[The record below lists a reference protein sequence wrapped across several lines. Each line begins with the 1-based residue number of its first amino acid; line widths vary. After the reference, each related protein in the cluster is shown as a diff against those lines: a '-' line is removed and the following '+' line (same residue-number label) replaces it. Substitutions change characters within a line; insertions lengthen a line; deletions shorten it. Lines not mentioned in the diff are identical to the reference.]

1 MAETYLELKA
11 KADAMYAEAEAVRTR
26 EIGEVIA
33 DIKAKMKQYSLT
45 VADLGEGGLSPRKA
59 AKSKTSAE
67 PKYRGPSGQLWAG
80 GLGRKPEWVRVLLAE
95 GKNIEDYKIKA
106 S

>member
-1 MAETYLELKA
+1 MAETYFELKA
-11 KADAMYAEAEAVRTR
+11 RADALFAQAEAVRAQ

-33 DIKAKMKQYSLT
+33 GIKAQMKQYNLT
-45 VADLGEGGLSPRKA
+45 VADLGEPGMSPRKA

-80 GLGRKPEWVRVLLAE
+80 GLGRKPEWVRVILAE
-95 GKNIEDYKIKA
+95 GKDIEDFRIK